1 MCDQR
6 IKVIAYSG
14 YRGEETPRAIILQG
28 ERIEV
33 VGILRWS
40 IEEGVGDRARK
51 RFFIVKGNDGILHKI
66 YYDEKIM
73 EWFQTVE
80 G

>member
-1 MCDQR
+1 MSDQR

-14 YRGEETPRAIILQG
+14 YRGEETPRAMILRG

-33 VGILRWS
+33 VGILRGW

-51 RFFIVKGNDGILHKI
+51 RFLIVKGSDGILHKV
-66 YYDEKIM
+66 YYDEKTM
-73 EWFQTVE
+73 EWFHRVE
-80 G
+80 E

>member
-14 YRGEETPRAIILQG
+14 YRGEETPRAMILRG

-33 VGILRWS
+33 VGILRRWT
-40 IEEGVGDRARK
+40 EEGVGDRARK
-51 RFFIVKGNDGILHKI
+51 RFMIVKGNDGILHKI
-66 YYDEKIM
+66 YYDEKTM
-73 EWFQTVE
+73 EWFHRVE
-80 G
+80 E